1 MGLDLY
7 AGPLCRY
14 LSGDWKTILQQEF
27 EARGETLN
35 VIRLG
40 DSVEPLSLEQ
50 AEKAVFDYQRRISSE
65 WSKKLSA
72 PFTWSDKRALPYWT
86 DKPDHVGQNALAV
99 WAAYLDHPERTRPET
114 LPDPYD
120 DDPAYQAAYDEKGV
134 NDTYIVEFHLF
145 LPINDSFVFLDEDP
159 VGVKRRT
166 TTLRVLRETL
176 QRIDQKSWNSSPQQ
190 REEWARKGP
199 PDYKAL
205 LRPAGWM
212 NKIKT
217 RVGMSRDPTMPA
229 TSPFEMAAQFG
240 FAVYWQALEFA
251 ERHQVP
257 IVTDE

>member
-7 AGPLCRY
+7 VGPLCRY
-14 LSGDWKTILQQEF
+14 LSGDWKTVLQQEH
-27 EARGETLN
+27 EARGETLH
-35 VIRLG
+35 VLRLG
-40 DSVEPLSLEQ
+40 DSGEPLTPDQ
-50 AEKAVFDYQRRISSE
+50 AEKTVLEYQQRISRE
-65 WSKKLSA
+65 WTEKLSA
-72 PFTWSDKRALPYWT
+72 PFTWNDTRSLPYWT
-86 DKPDHVGQNALAV
+86 DKPDNAGQNALAV
-99 WAAYLDHPERTRPET
+99 WAAYLDQSELTRPVT

-120 DDPAYQAAYDEKGV
+120 DDPAYQAAYDQKGV

-145 LPINDSFVFLDEDP
+145 LPINDGFVFLDDDP
-159 VGVKRRT
+159 VGAKRRT

-176 QRIDQKSWNSSPQQ
+176 RRIDQMSWTSTPQQ

-205 LRPAGWM
+205 LRPTGWM

-217 RVGMSRDPTMPA
+217 RVGMSRDSAVPA

-240 FAVYWQALEFA
+240 FALYWQALEFA